1 MSKGIKK
8 VFESDFEIYTKIRPK
23 FHKPT
28 RAHKK
33 KVTYNRKDRSWKNIE
48 NW

>member
-1 MSKGIKK
+1 MSKK
-8 VFESDFEIYTKIRPK
+8 VKRIFESDFELYTKIRSK
-23 FHKPT
+23 IHRPT

-33 KVTYNRKDRSWKNIE
+33 KDTYNRRDRSWKNIE